1 MLQCHL
7 APIVMLLL
15 SYTPKLALTVTTTL
29 TLILTPTHVI
39 HLTVTV
45 KKKDCYHCV
54 FNPGVDAKMYIA

>member
-1 MLQCHL
+1 
-7 APIVMLLL
+7 MLLL

-39 HLTVTV
+39 HLTVTE
-45 KKKDCYHCV
+45 KKKYCYHSV